1 MVLQGEHFC
10 FWGLELPIEYYH
22 KPRSPKLKKEVME
35 ELIGKPEDKGM
46 QILLAHNPK
55 YGKTYFEWGA
65 DLILSGHYHG
75 ALSVSANITAFHL
88 LNICFFRRFAAETF
102 TKGISI

>member
-1 MVLQGEHFC
+1 M
-10 FWGLELPIEYYH
+10 
-22 KPRSPKLKKEVME
+22 
-35 ELIGKPEDKGM
+35 IGKPEDKGM

-65 DLILSGHYHG
+65 DLILSDTITE
-75 ALSVSANITAFHL
+75 ALSASVNITVFPL
-88 LNICFFRRFAAETF
+88 LNICFFRRFAVETF

>member
-1 MVLQGEHFC
+1 MVLKGERFC

-65 DLILSGHYHG
+65 
-75 ALSVSANITAFHL
+75 V
-88 LNICFFRRFAAETF
+88 
-102 TKGISI
+102 

>member
-22 KPRSPKLKKEVME
+22 KPRITEAKKKKVME
-35 ELIGKPEDKGM
+35 EMIGKPEDKGM

-55 YGKTYFEWGA
+55 YGKTYF
-65 DLILSGHYHG
+65 
-75 ALSVSANITAFHL
+75 
-88 LNICFFRRFAAETF
+88 
-102 TKGISI
+102 